1 MLLQSGMQARR
12 ESGSP
17 TDIEDWVEQADE
29 QGGGTLWKSAASQ
42 MGCAVAVTGMAG
54 VSSRSQAE
62 RGSPIGCSSWQRI
75 QLCSHLPQ

>member
-42 MGCAVAVTGMAG
+42 MGCAVGRVEKNENWNFQMG
-54 VSSRSQAE
+54 
-62 RGSPIGCSSWQRI
+62 
-75 QLCSHLPQ
+75 